1 MPVPPDGR
9 YPRVAVLGLRGVPA
23 TWGGVERQCE
33 ELYTRLAAAGFPITI
48 YCRASYVPRGLTTY
62 RGLRLVRLPALAGKH
77 TEAFFH
83 TLLACLHVAG
93 QACDIVHVYSQGPA
107 LFLPLLRLVT
117 PRARLFFT
125 CGGLDWQ
132 RGKWSGPAS
141 RIIRLGEWCSARF
154 ADTRIMVSQALVDSY
169 RERYGVESCYIPN
182 GVTPQ
187 PPRPLGNLAELG
199 LLPRGYALFVGRLVP
214 EKRIED
220 LIAATLAARCDLK
233 LVIAGGTAGCEDY
246 AASLREAAGGPGRV
260 VLAGYRFGG
269 ELAALFA
276 NARLYVT
283 ASGLE
288 GLPLSL
294 LEGMAAGL
302 PCLASD
308 IAPHREVLAETG
320 RYFPVGDREALAAGL
335 EAAAVEAEALLAA
348 RGTACRDRA
357 LTGFGWDKAAASLA
371 RAYLGLGCD
380 HEAPAQAPTPERHQQ
395 QVHQGERHAL

>member
-48 YCRASYVPRGLTTY
+48 YCRAPYVPRDLTTY
-62 RGLRLVRLPALAGKH
+62 RGLRLVRLPAPSGKH

-83 TLLACLHVAG
+83 TLLASLHVAG

-132 RGKWSGPAS
+132 RGKWSGQAS

-154 ADTRIMVSQALVDSY
+154 ADTRIMVSQALVASY

-187 PPRPLGNLAELG
+187 PQRPLGHLAELG
-199 LLPRGYALFVGRLVP
+199 LTSRGYALFVGRLVP

-220 LIAATLAARCDLK
+220 LIAATLATRCDLK

-246 AASLREAAGGPGRV
+246 AASLRAAAGTSGRV
-260 VLAGYRFGG
+260 VLAGYRFGD

-283 ASGLE
+283 ASALE

-308 IAPHREVLAETG
+308 IAPHREVLAGTG

-335 EAAAVEAEALLAA
+335 EAAANGAEALLVA
-348 RGTACRDRA
+348 RGVACRDRA
-357 LTGFGWDKAAASLA
+357 LMEFGWDKAAAGLA
-371 RAYLGLGCD
+371 RVYLGLGCD
-380 HEAPAQAPTPERHQQ
+380 HDGAPERAPTS
-395 QVHQGERHAL
+395 

>member
-33 ELYTRLAAAGFPITI
+33 ELYTRLAAAGFPVTL
-48 YCRASYVPRGLTTY
+48 YCRAAYVPRDLTAY
-62 RGLRLVRLPALAGKH
+62 RGLRLIRLPAPSGKH
-77 TEAFFH
+77 TEAFGH
-83 TLLACLHVAG
+83 TLLASLHLALHS
-93 QACDIVHVYSQGPA
+93 CDIVHVYSQGPA
-107 LFLPLLRLVT
+107 LFLPLLRLVK

-132 RGKWSGPAS
+132 RGKWSGPAAQV
-141 RIIRLGEWCSARF
+141 IRLGEWCSARV
-154 ADTRIMVSQALVDSY
+154 ADTRIMVSKALVASY
-169 RERYGVESCYIPN
+169 RERYGVDCLYIPN

-187 PPRPLGNLAELG
+187 AACPLGKLAELG
-199 LLPRGYALFVGRLVP
+199 LSPRGYALFVGRLVP

-220 LIAATLAARCDLK
+220 LIVATLAVPSDLK
-233 LVIAGGTAGCEDY
+233 LVIAGGTAGCEAY
-246 AASLREAAGGPGRV
+246 AARLREAAGTSGRV
-260 VLAGYRFGG
+260 VLAGYRFGN

-283 ASGLE
+283 AAELE

-308 IAPHREVLAETG
+308 IAPHREVLAGTG
-320 RYFPVGDREALAAGL
+320 QYFSVGDREGLRAGL
-335 EAAAVEAEALLAA
+335 DAAARAEEGTLAELGA
-348 RGTACRDRA
+348 VCRDRA
-357 LTGFGWDKAAASLA
+357 VREFGWDKAAACLA
-371 RAYLGLGCD
+371 RAYLGDDSTDGV
-380 HEAPAQAPTPERHQQ
+380 AGAGPAPER
-395 QVHQGERHAL
+395 QG